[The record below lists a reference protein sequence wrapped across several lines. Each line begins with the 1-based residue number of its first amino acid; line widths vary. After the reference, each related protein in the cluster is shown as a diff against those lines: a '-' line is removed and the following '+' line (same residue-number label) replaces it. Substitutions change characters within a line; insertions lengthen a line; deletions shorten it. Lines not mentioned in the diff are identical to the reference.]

1 MRVSTR
7 AAPAAQVWG
16 KLENVATAVPDLE
29 DRNDGHH
36 NNALRFAKTTWWFL
50 ILAFGQWLF
59 VFYLWE
65 RYVSAP
71 RAQAFVDLMTV
82 AKISIFII
90 DAEYHG
96 YYLHGDAPYAH
107 ADGIDYRLRND
118 QQQHKNGRRCV
129 ARGRDCRRVD
139 VRSYFDVG
147 HIRGDGHVEI
157 VRLAGFRQGH
167 LQRRR

>member
-36 NNALRFAKTTWWFL
+36 NIALRFANTTWWFL

-59 VFYLWE
+59 NFYFWE
-65 RYVSAP
+65 RYVSEP

-107 ADGIDYRLRND
+107 ADETMNALSRHLLNEANSEVI
-118 QQQHKNGRRCV
+118 GRGLEYDT
-129 ARGRDCRRVD
+129 APDLQTFQLL
-139 VRSYFDVG
+139 SLI
-147 HIRGDGHVEI
+147 HI
-157 VRLAGFRQGH
+157 
-167 LQRRR
+167 